1 MFILTRRKNLRLA
14 NDVVENLTDYQRMAA
29 GHEAATHEPTIVCTS
44 IADLLARWD
53 ALGRWAVKG
62 QHGAA
67 AKLAVMFALS
77 LQRPTS
83 AHATSIQYLR
93 PRVWVVSTPYGAC
106 TQRAALLD
114 DELVGELLTT
124 IGATAGHP
132 TPVFPKT
139 PCGSTDIDGWVHAMA
154 SRRGHRGMKN
164 FVALL
169 ADFGLPALKSPFEIY
184 QLSLFCFT
192 CCFIIND
199 RDRRALLASQQGCK
213 RAPPALRLS
222 WLPQTIGDPFGELNI
237 EGRDTLF
244 MKGVAKPALQIDA

>member
-1 MFILTRRKNLRLA
+1 MT
-14 NDVVENLTDYQRMAA
+14 A
-29 GHEAATHEPTIVCTS
+29 GCETATAEPSIVCAS

-53 ALGRWAVKG
+53 TLGRWAVKG
-62 QHGAA
+62 QHGVA
-67 AKLAVMFALS
+67 AKLTVMFALS

-93 PRVWVVSTPYGAC
+93 PRVWVVSTPYGAS

-124 IGATAGHP
+124 IGATEGCP

-169 ADFGLPALKSPFEIY
+169 VDFSLPALKSPFEIY
-184 QLSLFCFT
+184 RLSMFCFT
-192 CCFIIND
+192 CCFTIND

-213 RAPPALRLS
+213 RAPPAPHLY
-222 WLPQTIGDPFGELNI
+222 WLPQTIVEPFGELSI

-244 MKGVAKPALQIDA
+244 MKAAAKPELQIDA